1 MRKVTQDIKMV
12 YQISDIDEI
21 LLWDKLVIELERKEH
36 SLESIKE
43 TDEFLALSQSFVV
56 HDKMLEKLIKI
67 HLDSHEF

>member
-43 TDEFLALSQSFVV
+43 TDEFLALSQSFARI
-56 HDKMLEKLIKI
+56 LITCEII
-67 HLDSHEF
+67 HRFEL